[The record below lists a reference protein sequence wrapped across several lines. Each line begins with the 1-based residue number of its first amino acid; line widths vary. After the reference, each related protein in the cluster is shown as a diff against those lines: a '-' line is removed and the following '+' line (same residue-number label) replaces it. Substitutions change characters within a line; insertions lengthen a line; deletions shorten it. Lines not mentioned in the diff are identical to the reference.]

1 MEHTIAAKA
10 VAFQEAM
17 TPEFVDYQRQICA
30 NAVALSQTLEE
41 GGLRLVAGGTDNH
54 MFLVDLTPMKVTGR
68 KAEEA
73 LGRANIVINR
83 NAIPYDPKPPRVA
96 SGVRLGTPA
105 ITSRGMKE
113 EDARQVG
120 RLILQ
125 TLNNLGDEAVER
137 HVKDE
142 VIGMTARFPIPGI
155 DV

>member
-1 MEHTIAAKA
+1 M
-10 VAFQEAM
+10 
-17 TPEFVDYQRQICA
+17 
-30 NAVALSQTLEE
+30 N
-41 GGLRLVAGGTDNH
+41 
-54 MFLVDLTPMKVTGR
+54 VTGR

-83 NAIPYDPKPPRVA
+83 NAIPYDLKPPRVA

-105 ITSRGMKE
+105 ITTRGMKE

-137 HVKDE
+137 QVKDE
-142 VIGMTARFPIPGI
+142 VIGITTRFPIPGN

>member
-1 MEHTIAAKA
+1 M
-10 VAFQEAM
+10 V
-17 TPEFVDYQRQICA
+17 
-30 NAVALSQTLEE
+30 
-41 GGLRLVAGGTDNH
+41 
-54 MFLVDLTPMKVTGR
+54 
-68 KAEEA
+68 
-73 LGRANIVINR
+73 NR
-83 NAIPYDPKPPRVA
+83 NAAPFDPRPPRVA